1 MIRVNDDWV
10 IDVDEYNYILK
21 KDMHRSR
28 ERVRKDGTPYIEDDY
43 TVKGYF
49 STLERALN
57 RLGEEMVRERL
68 KDGAHDL
75 REATQAIRECTGKF
89 VLMRNSVLAEE
100 QEGRA

>member
-28 ERVRKDGTPYIEDDY
+28 ERRRKDGTPYIEDDY
-43 TVKGYF
+43 TVRGYF
-49 STLERALN
+49 STLDRALN

-75 REATQAIRECTGKF
+75 REATQAIRECTGRF
-89 VLMRNSVLAEE
+89 VALTEYIVNGGEE
-100 QEGRA
+100 VI